1 MFDLATWNAGTKR
14 SPSRALKVEWPSS
27 LMKSMKSGSQL
38 FLANFI
44 LQFQFDFNWYRF
56 HRFGLYH
63 GARYGAYSRRRRHY
77 SWVFEQKTF
86 EIFHKFLFEK
96 KELIMIFLAVPT
108 PLTMCSMPGPR
119 VGTIFQIGKF
129 TTKIPIAV
137 AESQLNFALIQSS
150 FPVSRIKSSLIRREL
165 LGF

>member
-1 MFDLATWNAGTKR
+1 
-14 SPSRALKVEWPSS
+14 
-27 LMKSMKSGSQL
+27 
-38 FLANFI
+38 
-44 LQFQFDFNWYRF
+44 
-56 HRFGLYH
+56 
-63 GARYGAYSRRRRHY
+63 
-77 SWVFEQKTF
+77 
-86 EIFHKFLFEK
+86 
-96 KELIMIFLAVPT
+96 MIFLAVPT